1 MSSAPDV
8 SRLKEE
14 LARLVGFDTQN
25 PPGRERDAAHFIR
38 DVLQQMGCRAEA
50 IDLGDDRTN
59 VVGSFENGP
68 GPTFAF
74 NTHMDVVLAGD
85 GWTSDP
91 FSLREANGRLYGR
104 GSCDAKGPLVAMLD
118 AMRRL
123 IAGRDHWSGTLLGV
137 FVADEEVGSLG
148 AKTYVKTAPKID
160 YCMIGEPTS
169 CTTVT
174 AHKGS
179 MRPLVRVYGK
189 TAHSGMPDLGVNAIL
204 KSARLLDMVV
214 EEHKRLAA
222 TSHPLCGNASLTLT
236 RAHGGHADNV
246 VPEHC
251 DFLLDR
257 RMVPGEDEEAVKRAI
272 AELVEA
278 AGREA
283 GTRAEIIDYVPTTGG
298 ASETDANH
306 PLVHACQAACL
317 AHNGVASDISGFQG
331 GCDLVHF
338 RAAGAEGVVL
348 GPGELSVAHQPN
360 EYVPVD
366 DLVRAVRIY
375 EDTALTMLGGGR
387 LPTLET

>member
-1 MSSAPDV
+1 MSSAPNI

-14 LARLVGFDTQN
+14 LSRLVAFDTQN
-25 PPGRERDAAHFIR
+25 PPGRERDAAHF
-38 DVLQQMGCRAEA
+38 VLDLMQQMGCRAEV
-50 IDLGDDRTN
+50 IDLGDERTN
-59 VVGSFENGP
+59 VVGVFENGP

-85 GWTSDP
+85 GWSSDP
-91 FSLREANGRLYGR
+91 FVLREADGRLYGR
-104 GSCDAKGPLVAMLD
+104 GSCDAKGPLVTMLD

-123 IAGRDHWSGTLLGV
+123 IAGRDNWSGTLLGV

-204 KSARLLDMVV
+204 KSARLLDRVV
-214 EEHKRLAA
+214 EEHKRVAA

-236 RAHGGHADNV
+236 RAHGGHTDNV

-272 AELVEA
+272 AEMVEA
-278 AGREA
+278 AGRDA

-298 ASETDANH
+298 ASETDENH
-306 PLVHACQAACL
+306 PVVHACQAACL
-317 AHNGVASDISGFQG
+317 AHNGVASEISGFQG

-338 RAAGAEGVVL
+338 RSVGAQGVVL

-366 DLVRAVRIY
+366 DLVRAVKIY

-387 LPTLET
+387 LPNLET

>member
-1 MSSAPDV
+1 MSSAPDL
-8 SRLKEE
+8 SCLKDE

-25 PPGRERDAAHFIR
+25 PPGREREAAQFVLH
-38 DVLQQMGCRAEA
+38 VLQQMDCRAEL

-59 VVGSFENGP
+59 VVGVIENGP

-85 GWTSDP
+85 GWASDP
-91 FSLREANGRLYGR
+91 FTLREEDGRLHGR
-104 GSCDAKGPLVAMLD
+104 GACDAKGPLVAMLE

-123 IAGRDHWSGTLLGV
+123 IAGRHQWSGTLLGV

-204 KSARLLDMVV
+204 KSARFLDMVV
-214 EEHKRLAA
+214 EEHKRVAA
-222 TSHPLCGNASLTLT
+222 TVHPLCGNASLTLT

-257 RMVPGEDEEAVKRAI
+257 RMVPGEDEEAVKVAI

-278 AGREA
+278 AGLAA

-298 ASETDANH
+298 ASETDASH
-306 PLVHACQAACL
+306 PVVRACQAACL
-317 AHNGVASDISGFQG
+317 AHNGVVSDISGFQG

-338 RAAGAEGVVL
+338 RSVGAEGVVL

-366 DLVRAVRIY
+366 DLVRAVKIY
-375 EDTALTMLGGGR
+375 EDTALTMLGDGR
-387 LPTLET
+387 LPKLET